1 MKKRLLSR
9 RPSPAM
15 IIAIVALV
23 AALGGTAVAAGGFL
37 TTKKF
42 NKFKGQ
48 VVRGPVQY
56 VSNSAT
62 VPDASLTPV
71 QVTATCPSGTKLLGG
86 GGTTSV
92 SDTGAYFDTS
102 APLGSTAWQAGF
114 DNNTGSPYTATVTA
128 ICATSR

>member
-1 MKKRLLSR
+1 MRPDRL
-9 RPSPAM
+9 
-15 IIAIVALV
+15 
-23 AALGGTAVAAGGFL
+23 AGGKGGPGTL
-37 TTKKF
+37 RKKF

-48 VVRGPVQY
+48 VVRGPVQF

-62 VPDASLTPV
+62 VPAAPLTPV
-71 QVTATCPSGTKLLGG
+71 QVTATCPSGTKLFGD

-114 DNNTGSPYTATVTA
+114 DNKTGSPYTATVTA